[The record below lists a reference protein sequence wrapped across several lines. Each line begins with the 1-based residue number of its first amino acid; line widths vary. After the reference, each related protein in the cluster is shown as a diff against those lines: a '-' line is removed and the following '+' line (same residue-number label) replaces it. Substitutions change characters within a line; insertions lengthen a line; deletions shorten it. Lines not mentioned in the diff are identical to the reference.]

1 MDSDNLSSI
10 FAGAE
15 LCVLQAWHRAVDE
28 CAGREARHFPCGLVV
43 PRRREGIVL
52 PLRLAQVRLSRDQP
66 LLSRGGDS
74 LAPAATAPDHVP
86 DRAWDLGRGSF

>member
-52 PLRLAQVRLSRDQP
+52 PLRLAQVRLSRDKP
-66 LLSRGGDS
+66 LFSAAERGRDS

-86 DRAWDLGRGSF
+86 D